1 MRWVMR
7 IGLTTSRTT
16 APLTRSPGE
25 YFLYGSSGLMW
36 KSCRFRVLDFN
47 GEVRRDKKD
56 RPAEGVDVT
65 EATVEFVCACDM
77 RNKKSFGLRSNVPDA
92 KDWRVPRPVT
102 QKQDGSRREVRDQA
116 SGDGG
121 DYCDI

>member
-1 MRWVMR
+1 
-7 IGLTTSRTT
+7 
-16 APLTRSPGE
+16 
-25 YFLYGSSGLMW
+25 MW

-92 KDWRVPRPVT
+92 KDWECQGPSHRNKMGRA
-102 QKQDGSRREVRDQA
+102 VR
-116 SGDGG
+116 
-121 DYCDI
+121 